1 MSAQTNDT
9 IDDARLVSSCR
20 KGDRNAFEQLVN
32 RHQKMMLNIALR
44 ITGNFDDAC
53 DITQEAFLNAW
64 RKISEFRGESRF
76 STWVAAI
83 VVNLSR
89 NKIQQLH
96 TRSGHEAYSLDDP
109 SCEITGFCR
118 PSPVSNMQSALDKI
132 EEEQIREAIR
142 NCVGRLPAEFREV
155 LVLRDMHGF
164 SYDEVVNAL
173 GIKEGTVKSRLF
185 RARDGVKDC
194 LRNALAD

>member
-32 RHQKMMLNIALR
+32 RYQKMMLNIAFR

-64 RKISEFRGESRF
+64 RKITDYRGEARF

-89 NKIQQLH
+89 NRLQQLH
-96 TRSGHEAYSLDDP
+96 TQAGHEAYSLDDT
-109 SCEITGFCR
+109 SCEQSGFCR
-118 PSPVSNMQSALDKI
+118 PSAVSNLQSALEKV
-132 EEEQIREAIR
+132 EQEQLRDAIR
-142 NCVGRLPAEFREV
+142 NCLKRLPAEFREV
-155 LVLRDMHGF
+155 MVLRDMHGF
-164 SYDEVVNAL
+164 SYDEVGDTL

-194 LRNALAD
+194 LRNALAE